1 MTQALL
7 GPRRLR
13 ELLAEH
19 EVVPRK
25 ELGQNFVIDP
35 NTITKMVDI
44 SGVGATDH
52 VVEIGAGAGSLTL
65 ALANRAA
72 RVTAIEFD
80 RALIPVLTTVVGG
93 LDNVEVV
100 RADAL
105 RFDLATVQATALTGN
120 LPYNI
125 AATIVLRALE
135 TAPSLSCLTV
145 MTQREVGE
153 RFAAGPG
160 SKDYGATSVLVRYF
174 GDAEVASKVSR
185 RSFYPVP
192 NVDSVI
198 VRMVRAAASPSV
210 DYDDFRMV
218 VKSAFSQ
225 RRKMLRNTLVPVT
238 DTAAAAEEA
247 LRRAGIAVTAR
258 AEELGFDDFVA
269 LATELA

>member
-13 ELLAEH
+13 ALLAEH
-19 EVVPRK
+19 NVAPRK

-35 NTITKMVDI
+35 NTVNKIVDV
-44 SGVGATDH
+44 SGAGEDDH

-65 ALANRAA
+65 ALAPRVA
-72 RVTAIEFD
+72 RITAIEFD
-80 RALIPVLTTVVGG
+80 RALLPVLTAVVGG

-100 RADAL
+100 NADAL
-105 RFDLATVQATALTGN
+105 RFDLSSVEANTLMGN

-135 TAPSLSCLTV
+135 DAPQLVTLTV

-153 RFAAGPG
+153 RLAARPG

-174 GDAEVASKVSR
+174 GEARVAARVSR

-198 VRMVRAAASPSV
+198 VRIVRDVGSSPV
-210 DYDDFRMV
+210 AYDHFRRV
-218 VKSAFSQ
+218 VKAAFSQ
-225 RRKMLRNTLVPVT
+225 RRKMLRNTLAT
-238 DTAAAAEEA
+238 TAASTDSAQEA
-247 LRRAGIAVTAR
+247 LRRAGLAATAR
-258 AEELGFDDFVA
+258 AEEIDFDGFVA
-269 LATELA
+269 VAIALA

>member
-1 MTQALL
+1 MTPALL

-19 EVVPRK
+19 DVVPRK

-35 NTITKMVDI
+35 NTVTKIVDV
-44 SGVGATDH
+44 SGAGKDDH

-65 ALANRAA
+65 ALAPRVA
-72 RVTAIEFD
+72 RITAIEFD
-80 RALIPVLTTVVGG
+80 RALLPVLAAVVRG

-100 RADAL
+100 NADAL
-105 RFDLATVQATALTGN
+105 RFDLASVEANTLMGN

-135 TAPSLSCLTV
+135 DAPQLTTLTV

-153 RFAAGPG
+153 RLAARPG

-174 GDAEVASKVSR
+174 GEARVAARVSR

-192 NVDSVI
+192 NVDSVVVRI
-198 VRMVRAAASPSV
+198 VRGTGSPTV
-210 DYDDFRMV
+210 AYDHFRRV

-225 RRKMLRNTLVPVT
+225 RRKMLRNTLATVATSP
-238 DTAAAAEEA
+238 DAAEDA
-247 LRRAGIAVTAR
+247 LRRAGIAATAR
-258 AEELGFDDFVA
+258 AEEIDVDAFVAVAVA
-269 LATELA
+269 LA

>member
-13 ELLAEH
+13 ALLAEH
-19 EVVPRK
+19 DVAPRK

-35 NTITKMVDI
+35 NTVTKMVDV
-44 SGVGATDH
+44 SGAGEGDH

-65 ALANRAA
+65 ALAPRVA
-72 RVTAIEFD
+72 RITAIEFD
-80 RALIPVLTTVVGG
+80 RALLPVLTAVVGG

-100 RADAL
+100 NADAL
-105 RFDLATVQATALTGN
+105 RFDLASVEANTLMGN
-120 LPYNI
+120 LPFNI
-125 AATIVLRALE
+125 AVTIVLRALE
-135 TAPSLSCLTV
+135 DAPQLATLTV

-153 RFAAGPG
+153 RLAAGPG

-174 GDAEVASKVSR
+174 GEARVAARVSR

-198 VRMVRAAASPSV
+198 VRIVRTTGSPSIA
-210 DYDDFRMV
+210 YDHFRRV

-225 RRKMLRNTLVPVT
+225 RRKMLRNTLATV
-238 DTAAAAEEA
+238 AASPEAAQEA
-247 LRRAGIAVTAR
+247 LQRAGIAGTAR
-258 AEELGFDDFVA
+258 AEEIDFDDFVA
-269 LATELA
+269 VALALA

>member
-1 MTQALL
+1 MTGALL

-13 ELLAEH
+13 ALLAEH
-19 EVVPRK
+19 NVVPRK
-25 ELGQNFVIDP
+25 DLGQNFVIDP
-35 NTITKMVDI
+35 NTISKMVDL
-44 SGVGATDH
+44 SGVGAGDH

-65 ALANRAA
+65 ALATRVA

-80 RALIPVLTTVVGG
+80 RALLPVLTAVVGK
-93 LDNVEVV
+93 LDNVDVV

-105 RFDLATVQATALTGN
+105 VFDLDSIDAGALMGN

-135 TAPSLSCLTV
+135 EAPQLGTLTV

-160 SKDYGATSVLVRYF
+160 SKDYGATSVLLRYF
-174 GDAEVASKVSR
+174 GRARVEARVSR
-185 RSFYPVP
+185 RAFYPVP

-198 VRMVRAAASPSV
+198 VQVSRRSGTPAVT
-210 DYDDFRMV
+210 YDRFRIV

-225 RRKMLRNTLVPVT
+225 RRKMLRNTLGNMT
-238 DTAAAAEEA
+238 DSPAVAEEA
-247 LRRAGIAVTAR
+247 LRRAGIDATAR
-258 AEELGFDDFVA
+258 AEEIDFDGFVA
-269 LATELA
+269 VAAALI